1 MSGGWDLKT
10 QARLWIFA
18 GFAVGLGAA
27 LVWLHSARAWDQHLA
42 RSQMAGVLLYQALQG
57 EAPVPAGLQLQA
69 LSSQPDAKA
78 SLLRGQRP
86 EVPGGGIVTE
96 ISILGGTG
104 QELRLEP
111 GFGPGLGAGVGTV
124 LRLMIVSDRLRY
136 GVADLHSGQ
145 RQTAAQQLGAV
156 TRQLARHCS
165 DPLVFAQYG
174 DRGWRQV
181 EGASYWGCQAAPP
194 DLRLLAVIL
203 AAVGLA
209 IVLSQSAETSARFG
223 AFARLLRQP
232 RLLGGPESYSAPGP
246 AELQEIVSA
255 VNDHL
260 AGARLQIE
268 KRATVLSAVSH
279 DLGTPATR
287 LRLRAALIQDQTL
300 RHKLEADIDS
310 MTGMIESVLTYTRSE
325 LSLEVPRQI
334 SLTALVEAL
343 VADYQDLDRPVSY
356 VRMEP
361 AVVQGAQSLFSAR
374 SGQGALPDARRVLVT
389 ARPILLQRALTN
401 LVDNALKYGR
411 RAVVRLDAN
420 AERAVITVEDEG
432 SELTVAE
439 IQEVLAPFQRGANSS
454 AIDGFGLGLTIVATV
469 AEQHGGTLRFDQG
482 SLGLRASLDIQR
494 H

>member
-1 MSGGWDLKT
+1 MSRIWDLKT
-10 QARLWIFA
+10 QARLWICG
-18 GFAVGLGAA
+18 GFAIGLGAA
-27 LVWLHSARAWDQHLA
+27 FLWLQSSRAWEQHLA
-42 RSQMAGVLLYQALQG
+42 RSQMAGVLLYQGLQG
-57 EAPVPAGLQLQA
+57 NAPAPAGLQIQA
-69 LSSQPDAKA
+69 LSLQSDVANDHP
-78 SLLRGQRP
+78 RGQRP
-86 EVPGGGIVTE
+86 EVPGGGFVTE
-96 ISILGGTG
+96 ISILGETG
-104 QELRLEP
+104 RALGLGS
-111 GFGPGLGAGVGTV
+111 GFGPGMGASTGTV

-136 GVADLHSGQ
+136 GVADLQ
-145 RQTAAQQLGAV
+145 TAPRQTAAQQLGAV
-156 TRQLARHCS
+156 TRLLARHCS

-181 EGASYWGCQAAPP
+181 EGASYWGCQAAPT

-209 IVLSQSAETSARFG
+209 IVLSQSGETSARFG

-232 RLLGGPESYSAPGP
+232 RVLGGPDSYSAPGP
-246 AELQEIVSA
+246 AELQEIVAA

-260 AGARLQIE
+260 AGARAQIE

-300 RHKLEADIDS
+300 RRKLEADIDS

-343 VADYQDLDRPVSY
+343 VADYQDLDKPVSY
-356 VRMEP
+356 VRMQPE
-361 AVVQGAQSLFSAR
+361 VVQGAQSLFSAR
-374 SGQGALPDARRVLVT
+374 AGQGALPDARRVLVT

-411 RAVVRLDAN
+411 RAVVRLEAS

-469 AEQHGGTLRFDQG
+469 AEQHGGTLQFDQG
-482 SLGLRASLDIQR
+482 SQGLRASLDIQR

>member
-69 LSSQPDAKA
+69 LSSQSDAKA

-136 GVADLHSGQ
+136 GVAGLHSGQ

-268 KRATVLSAVSH
+268 KRAMVLSAVSH